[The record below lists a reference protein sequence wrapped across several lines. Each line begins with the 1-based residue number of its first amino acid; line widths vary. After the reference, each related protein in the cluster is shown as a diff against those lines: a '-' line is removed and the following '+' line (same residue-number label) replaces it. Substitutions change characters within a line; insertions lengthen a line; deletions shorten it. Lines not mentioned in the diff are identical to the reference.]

1 MFMILSRQ
9 KKLKVDIKR
18 AKTALERLLEH
29 IDCKGR
35 EVNVLLLDDEGIRA
49 YNKEYLGRDRP
60 TNVIAFPMQEGDF
73 GDLNPDI
80 LGDILISVETAQ
92 REAVESSI
100 PFAEMVDYLMIHGL
114 LHLLGYDHET
124 DRSAGR
130 KMKKKEEELFFS
142 LYRRSITAGD

>member
-1 MFMILSRQ
+1 MILSRQ

>member
-1 MFMILSRQ
+1 VCMILNRQ
-9 KKLKVDIKR
+9 KKLKVDTKR
-18 AKTALERLLEH
+18 AKTALDRLLEN
-29 IDCKGR
+29 IGCKGR
-35 EVNVLLLDDEGIRA
+35 EVTVLLLDDEGIRA

-73 GDLNPDI
+73 SDLNPDI

-142 LYRRSITAGD
+142 LYGRSIAAGD

>member
-1 MFMILSRQ
+1 
-9 KKLKVDIKR
+9 V
-18 AKTALERLLEH
+18 T
-29 IDCKGR
+29 
-35 EVNVLLLDDEGIRA
+35 VLLLDDEGIRA

-130 KMKKKEEELFFS
+130 KRKRRKKSFFLS
-142 LYRRSITAGD
+142 LRALYRGRRLIVIKKGGFSPPSLGS